1 MLWFF
6 KTEQLLVGIGIGQLY
21 ASSSMAIEPRPA
33 TQHITSEPV
42 FYQEN
47 RYPSVFEDRGSIQ
60 KLKLCML
67 VIILAIK
74 PSLSKLDV

>member
-42 FYQEN
+42 SLRRKPLPFGL
-47 RYPSVFEDRGSIQ
+47 RGPRKYSKTKIMYVGNYIGHQAKSI
-60 KLKLCML
+60 
-67 VIILAIK
+67 
-74 PSLSKLDV
+74 